1 MDLNSLSHSASVFAA
16 AAPTQSDIQPNAQA
30 AEEFEALVL
39 SQLLAP
45 MFDTAKSNSLFGG
58 DGPEQD
64 AFQSMMIDEYAQ
76 LLAARGGVGIADSVN
91 AALLEMQS
99 QQIDSMGMQK

>member
-1 MDLNSLSHSASVFAA
+1 MELTAILASPQAQPAPVDARLEQAA
-16 AAPTQSDIQPNAQA
+16 RK

-45 MFDTAKSNSLFGG
+45 MFDTAKSPSLFGG

-64 AFQSMMIDEYAQ
+64 AYQSMLNDEYAK
-76 LLAARGGVGIADSVN
+76 LLAARGGVGIADSVKD
-91 AALLEMQS
+91 ALIQMQS
-99 QQIDSMGMQK
+99 SNDHLQGINP

>member
-1 MDLNSLSHSASVFAA
+1 MELNSL
-16 AAPTQSDIQPNAQA
+16 TQSTTAFAISSQPQSDFQPNARA

-39 SQLLAP
+39 SQMLAP
-45 MFDTAKSNSLFGG
+45 MFETAKSSSLFGG

-64 AFQSMMIDEYAQ
+64 AFQSMMIDEYAK
-76 LLAARGGVGIADSVN
+76 LLAARGGVGIAESVN

-99 QQIDSMGMQK
+99 QKIESMGMQK